1 MINDK
6 WLNDSVGLTTF
17 TLDALAVGKVNT
29 GDTITGATSGATAV
43 VSVVDS
49 AAKTITVDPPT
60 GTFQNGEAIT
70 VKATLANA
78 KLFLK
83 FNAAGA
89 VSDLSSAD
97 PGFVAMT
104 GAGPYKL
111 TFPATLPSGAAPDT
125 DLPAGTTITTEV
137 QAVNSSATVTKAS
150 NTVTPA

>member
-1 MINDK
+1 
-6 WLNDSVGLTTF
+6 
-17 TLDALAVGKVNT
+17 
-29 GDTITGATSGATAV
+29 
-43 VSVVDS
+43 VVDT

-89 VSDLSSAD
+89 VSDMQSAD

-111 TFPATLPSGAAPDT
+111 TFPATLPSGNAPDV
-125 DLPAGTTITTEV
+125 DLPAGVTITTEV
-137 QAVNSSATVTKAS
+137 EAGNTSSAVTKTS
-150 NTVTPA
+150 NIVTPA

>member
-6 WLNDSVGLTTF
+6 WLNDSVVHTTF
-17 TLDALAVGKVNT
+17 TLDALAAGKVNT

-43 VSVVDS
+43 VSVVDT
-49 AAKTITVDPPT
+49 AARTITVDPPT
-60 GTFQNGEAIT
+60 GTFQNGEVIV
-70 VKATLANA
+70 VKSTLANA

-89 VSDLSSAD
+89 VSDMQSAD

-111 TFPATLPSGAAPDT
+111 TFPATLPSGNAPDV
-125 DLPAGTTITTEV
+125 DLPAGVTITTEV
-137 QAVNSSATVTKAS
+137 EAGNTSSAVTKTS
-150 NTVTPA
+150 NIVTPA